1 MSTTNRVVLK
11 TSFKTLNKVFNVID
25 TSVRPVTTKTLV
37 KRTGF
42 SRGTVINALSTLVDT
57 NSVVSE
63 TVRTGRVG
71 RPQITYTVSN

>member
-25 TSVRPVTTKTLV
+25 TSGRPVTTKTLV

-42 SRGTVINALSTLVDT
+42 SRGTIVNALSTLVSTDAVVGQ
-57 NSVVSE
+57 SV
-63 TVRTGRVG
+63 TTGRRG
-71 RPQITYTVSN
+71 RPEIRYTVSN